1 MLPKPFAAFNEK
13 TTQSGVDSLAP
24 LNRRASPR
32 RSAPRQREAK
42 DRMRK
47 ILVMIPAGEI
57 YDHDC
62 VRWYR
67 ASEVQES
74 IDHYH
79 NIGDAFV
86 HDSSMKLLDY
96 DAISVLDIR
105 TADPADIDRYNA
117 EYDYCFLR
125 GSNYINPTMNWRCT
139 LEIVEKLKIPV
150 IAFGVGAQAPSH
162 GPLELSEESKRVW
175 RAIADHCETLG
186 VRGNYTADVLWGIG
200 IKNVR
205 VIGCPTL
212 FRRRNPDLRID
223 LPKLDHVR
231 KLGYTLRREVDP
243 AYARDIKRYLSV
255 QRDTLLSLA
264 KGRDIT
270 VFAQGEIEEKKV
282 VLGTPEQRE
291 AAIEALTASGW
302 FTGPD
307 DPLIGIYRNHL
318 FYSDVVAEYDAA
330 VRRQDLV
337 LGYRLHGNL
346 ISLANGVPSI
356 YFTYDSRT
364 AEFVETFNIPAYDV
378 FSGKPFELEAY
389 WDQGIFERFNR
400 AYYRG
405 YREMRVFLEEN
416 GIAHRMSD
424 NRMKAKARHVA

>member
-1 MLPKPFAAFNEK
+1 VACHA
-13 TTQSGVDSLAP
+13 
-24 LNRRASPR
+24 
-32 RSAPRQREAK
+32 RQETK
-42 DRMRK
+42 DDMRK

-67 ASEVQES
+67 SDDPQEWMN
-74 IDHYH
+74 HYH

-139 LEIVEKLKIPV
+139 LEIVQKLKIPV

-162 GPLELSEESKRVW
+162 GPLELSDESRRVW
-175 RAIADHCETLG
+175 RAIADRCETLG
-186 VRGNYTADVLWGIG
+186 VRGEYTADVLWNIG
-200 IKNVR
+200 VKNVR

-212 FRRRNPDLRID
+212 FRSRNPDLKVA
-223 LPKLDHVR
+223 LPPLKKLR
-231 KLGYTLRREVDP
+231 KIGYTLRREVDP
-243 AYARDIKRYLSV
+243 AYAPDIAQYLKV
-255 QRDTLLSLA
+255 QRDTLLELA
-264 KGRDIT
+264 AKYDVT
-270 VFAQGEIEEKKV
+270 VMAQGEVEEKKMV
-282 VLGTPEQRE
+282 MGSEAQRE
-291 AAIEALTASGW
+291 EAVEKLTKENW
-302 FTGPD
+302 FTGAD
-307 DPLIGIYRNHL
+307 DPLLATYRKAL
-318 FYSDVVAEYDAA
+318 FYSDVVADYDATA
-330 VRRQDLV
+330 RKQDLV

-346 ISLANGVPSI
+346 ISLANGVPSV

-364 AEFVETFNIPAYDV
+364 AEFVQTFNIPAYDV
-378 FSGKPFELEAY
+378 FSGRKFELEAY
-389 WDQGIFERFNR
+389 WDQALFERFNR

-405 YREMRVFLEEN
+405 YREMRAFLEEN
-416 GIAHRMSD
+416 GIAHRMSGT
-424 NRMKAKARHVA
+424 RKKPKVANVA

>member
-1 MLPKPFAAFNEK
+1 MAGLHPHEATGRPAGWARHANE
-13 TTQSGVDSLAP
+13 
-24 LNRRASPR
+24 
-32 RSAPRQREAK
+32 EAK
-42 DRMRK
+42 DTMRK

-67 ASEVQES
+67 ATDAQEW

-162 GPLELSEESKRVW
+162 GPLELSDESKRVW
-175 RAIADHCETLG
+175 RAIGDRCETLG
-186 VRGNYTADVLWGIG
+186 VRGNYTADVLWNIG
-200 IKNVR
+200 VKNVR

-212 FRRRNPDLRID
+212 FRRRNPDHRID
-223 LPKLDHVR
+223 LPKLEKVR
-231 KLGYTLRREVDP
+231 KVGYTLRREVDP
-243 AYARDIKRYLSV
+243 AYAPDINQYLKV
-255 QRDTLLSLA
+255 QRDTLLELA
-264 KGRDIT
+264 KDREVT

-282 VLGTPEQRE
+282 VMGTPEQRE
-291 AAIEALTASGW
+291 EAIAKLIDSGW
-302 FTGPD
+302 FTGKD
-307 DPLIGIYRNHL
+307 DPLVKLYRKRL

-330 VRRQDLV
+330 AKRQHLV

-378 FSGKPFELEAY
+378 FSGKKFELEAY
-389 WDQGIFERFNR
+389 WDQTLFERFNR

-405 YREMRVFLEEN
+405 YREMRAFLEEN
-416 GIAHRMSD
+416 GIAHRMAGD
-424 NRMKAKARHVA
+424 RLKPRAVHVA

>member
-1 MLPKPFAAFNEK
+1 
-13 TTQSGVDSLAP
+13 
-24 LNRRASPR
+24 
-32 RSAPRQREAK
+32 
-42 DRMRK
+42 MRK

-67 ASEVQES
+67 SDDPQEWMN
-74 IDHYH
+74 HYH

-139 LEIVEKLKIPV
+139 LEIVQKLKIPV

-162 GPLELSEESKRVW
+162 GPLELSDESRRVW
-175 RAIADHCETLG
+175 RAIADRCETLG
-186 VRGNYTADVLWGIG
+186 VRGEYTADVLWNIG
-200 IKNVR
+200 VKNVR

-212 FRRRNPDLRID
+212 FRSRNPDLKVA
-223 LPKLDHVR
+223 LPPLKKLR
-231 KLGYTLRREVDP
+231 KIGYTLRREVDP
-243 AYARDIKRYLSV
+243 AYAPDIAQYLKV
-255 QRDTLLSLA
+255 QRDTLLELA
-264 KGRDIT
+264 AKYDVT
-270 VFAQGEIEEKKV
+270 VMAQGEVEEKKMV
-282 VLGTPEQRE
+282 MGSEAQRE
-291 AAIEALTASGW
+291 EAVEKLTKENW
-302 FTGPD
+302 FTGAD
-307 DPLIGIYRNHL
+307 DPLLATYRKAL
-318 FYSDVVAEYDAA
+318 FYSDVVADYDATA
-330 VRRQDLV
+330 RKQDLV

-346 ISLANGVPSI
+346 ISLANGVPSV

-364 AEFVETFNIPAYDV
+364 AEFVQTFNIPAYDV
-378 FSGKPFELEAY
+378 FSGRKFELEAY
-389 WDQGIFERFNR
+389 WDQALFERFNR

-405 YREMRVFLEEN
+405 YREMRAFLEEN
-416 GIAHRMSD
+416 GIAHRMSGT
-424 NRMKAKARHVA
+424 RKKPKVANVA

>member
-1 MLPKPFAAFNEK
+1 
-13 TTQSGVDSLAP
+13 
-24 LNRRASPR
+24 
-32 RSAPRQREAK
+32 
-42 DRMRK
+42 MRK

-67 ASEVQES
+67 ATDTQQWM
-74 IDHYH
+74 DHYH

-105 TADPADIDRYNA
+105 SADPADIDRYNA
-117 EYDYCFLR
+117 EYEYCFLR

-139 LEIVEKLKIPV
+139 LEIVQKLKIPV

-162 GPLELSEESKRVW
+162 GPLKLSDESKKVW
-175 RAIADHCETLG
+175 RAIGDHCETLG
-186 VRGNYTADVLWGIG
+186 VRGEYTADVLWNIG
-200 IKNVR
+200 VKNVR

-212 FRRRNPDLRID
+212 FRSRNPDLKIT
-223 LPKLDHVR
+223 LPKLEKIR
-231 KLGYTLRREVDP
+231 RLGYTLRREVDP
-243 AYARDIKRYLSV
+243 DYAPDIARYLKV
-255 QRDTLLSLA
+255 QRDTLLALA
-264 KGRDIT
+264 GKYDVT
-270 VFAQGEIEEKKV
+270 VMAQGEVEEKKV
-282 VLGTPEQRE
+282 VMGSEAQRE
-291 AAIEALTASGW
+291 EAIKKLTDTKW

-307 DPLIGIYRNHL
+307 DPLLALYRKSL
-318 FYSDVVAEYDAA
+318 FYSDVVADYDATA
-330 VRRQDLV
+330 RKQDLV

-364 AEFVETFNIPAYDV
+364 AEFVQTFNIPAFDV
-378 FSGKPFELEAY
+378 FSGKDFAIEDY
-389 WDQGIFERFNR
+389 WNQALFERFNR

-405 YREMRVFLEEN
+405 YREMRGFLEEN
-416 GIAHRMSD
+416 GIAHRMSPA
-424 NRMKAKARHVA
+424 RMKPRAVNVA